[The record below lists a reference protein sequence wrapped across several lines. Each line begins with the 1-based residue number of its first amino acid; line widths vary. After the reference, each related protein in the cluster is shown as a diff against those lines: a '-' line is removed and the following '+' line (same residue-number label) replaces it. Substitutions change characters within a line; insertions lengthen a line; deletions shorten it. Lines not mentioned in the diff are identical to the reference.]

1 MLRSPLLSLL
11 KGCLPGL
18 LVLGLAAPASAGS
31 FNTTDAQAHGD
42 WHSLVLQLGDE
53 RHVRALEQHSYS
65 DSVFSVN
72 ATPGAC
78 DRPWLEL
85 RVELDDMQA
94 QSATVNRVPADLMV
108 DEGRVHQGQADF
120 VTERGNSGF
129 YVRFTLPD
137 TAALLDDMRDGD
149 TLRLRIHRAEDDY
162 WFMVFSLSGFGEA
175 QDRMQRLCRAD

>member
-1 MLRSPLLSLL
+1 MFRSPLLFLL

-18 LVLGLAAPASAGS
+18 LALGLAAPASAGS
-31 FNTTDAQAHGD
+31 FNTTDVQAHGN
-42 WHSLVLQLGDE
+42 WHSLALTLGDE

-85 RVELDDMQA
+85 RVELDDVQA

-108 DEGRVHQGQADF
+108 DEGQVQQGQADF

-137 TAALLDDMRDGD
+137 TAALLDDVRDGD
-149 TLRLRIHRAEDDY
+149 TLRLRIHRAAEDY
-162 WFMVFSLSGFGEA
+162 WFMVFSLDDA
-175 QDRMQRLCRAD
+175 DAALARMQRLCRAD